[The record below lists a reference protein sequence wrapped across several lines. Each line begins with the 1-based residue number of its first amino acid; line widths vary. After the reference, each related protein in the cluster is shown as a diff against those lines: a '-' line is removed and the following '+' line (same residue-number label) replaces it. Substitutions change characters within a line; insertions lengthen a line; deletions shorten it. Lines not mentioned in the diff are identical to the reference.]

1 MNIHTIISYILS
13 KLFKSNDF
21 QESQENNDLETDS
34 VINATNKLIEETKLE
49 YSKFMNI
56 DILPKCIVTYENVN
70 SSVYIEYAS
79 VNIKSNG
86 NNIFINISNAFNSLP
101 DIEKKAILFHEFTHA
116 YDLIY
121 SLEAN
126 IDLQQKKDFMQTYS
140 EYHAKIIEFMYRSD
154 VKSISDSSSIPTDKK
169 IFYQDNYYILDAV
182 LSFIVKKVQKSLFPN
197 KSDLYNED
205 VISLKCHIIQKE
217 IYYCLGALS
226 FFSKYCTPYLSFS
239 INEFIG
245 SAFGK
250 FSNNILNVYTE
261 LENYIPKTDSSKII
275 TASNELTCHLMRYLL
290 DIYNNTN

>member
-1 MNIHTIISYILS
+1 MNIHTIISCILS
-13 KLFKSNDF
+13 KLFKSNNF
-21 QESQENNDLETDS
+21 QKSQEDNDSETDS
-34 VINATNKLIEETKLE
+34 IINATNKLIEETKLE

-140 EYHAKIIEFMYRSD
+140 EYHAKIIEFMYRCNLN
-154 VKSISDSSSIPTDKK
+154 SIESSNSLSPYIEL
-169 IFYQDNYYILDAV
+169 FYQDDYYKLDSILYT
-182 LSFIVKKVQKSLFPN
+182 IVKKIQHFLQLSKNNFT
-197 KSDLYNED
+197 NED
-205 VISLKCHIIQKE
+205 VIPITSHVVQKE
-217 IYYCLGALS
+217 IYYCLGVFS
-226 FFSKYCTPYLSFS
+226 FYFKYCRNYLPFNLNAETL
-239 INEFIG
+239 INMKY
-245 SAFGK
+245 GK
-250 FSNNILNVYTE
+250 FSNDILNVYNQ
-261 LENYIPKTDSSKII
+261 LNDYSPGNDISGII
-275 TASNELTCHLMRYLL
+275 TSAKILTEHLVRHFLN
-290 DIYNNTN
+290 IYNN